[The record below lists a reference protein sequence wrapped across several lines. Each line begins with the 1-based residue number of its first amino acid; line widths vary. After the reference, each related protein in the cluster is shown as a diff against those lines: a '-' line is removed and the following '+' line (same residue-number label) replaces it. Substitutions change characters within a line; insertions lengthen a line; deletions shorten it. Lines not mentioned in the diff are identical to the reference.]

1 MFLSITPLSTLCWFL
16 ANTAAKKWCF
26 TLQNESIQLPLLSFC
41 WCFQTLS
48 TLPLFAFVCFFYF
61 FICLKDIRHFRQPF
75 YVFAEPEDYIYLL
88 EVILKKNLILFIS
101 LCSKK
106 RKGKKKKMY
115 PYFLKIGNNFIIF
128 IMVLPLNKHKKILE
142 ARK

>member
-1 MFLSITPLSTLCWFL
+1 MFLSITLSTLCWFL

-41 WCFQTLS
+41 WCFSNLIIT
-48 TLPLFAFVCFFYF
+48 PPFAFVYFFYF
-61 FICLKDIRHFRQPF
+61 FICLKDIRHFWQPF
-75 YVFAEPEDYIYLL
+75 IKVESEDYIYLL
-88 EVILKKNLILFIS
+88 EVIFEKNLILFYFS
-101 LCSKK
+101 LLQEEK
-106 RKGKKKKMY
+106 RKKKKMY
-115 PYFLKIGNNFIIF
+115 PYFFKWGIILLFF